1 MEKPIKLHLGCGTR
15 YFEDYINIDYPPT
28 EHTVQ
33 KDLVADK
40 FYNILELEYAKSTVD
55 EIRLHHVFEHFAR
68 PVTCA
73 LLTNWYLW
81 LKVGGVLD
89 IEVPDFEKT
98 AKVALGRF
106 TKPKQKFVALR
117 HIFGSHEAHW
127 AVHYEGYSTKLMTEL
142 LTTFGFKIKEYKK
155 NEHNGTYNM
164 EVIALKEDNSLSQAD
179 LIKISDKWLSNY
191 MVDQAESEKLM
202 HSIWMEE
209 YKKIINR

>member
-1 MEKPIKLHLGCGTR
+1 MKLHLGCGTR
-15 YFEDYINIDYPPT
+15 YFEGYVNIDYPPT

-33 KDLVADK
+33 KNLVADK
-40 FYNILELEYAKSTVD
+40 FCNILELDYEKETVD
-55 EIRLHHVFEHFAR
+55 EIRLHHVFEHFSR

-81 LKVGGVLD
+81 LKVGGILD

-142 LTTFGFKIKEYKK
+142 LTTFGFKIKEFKK

-164 EVIALKEDNSLSQAD
+164 EVIAVKENNSLTQKD
-179 LIKISDKWLSNY
+179 LIKISDIWLANY
-191 MVDQAESEKLM
+191 KVDEAESEKLM

-209 YKKIINR
+209 YKKILNKK

>member
-1 MEKPIKLHLGCGTR
+1 MKLHLGCGTR
-15 YFEDYINIDYPPT
+15 YFEGYENIDYPPS

-40 FYNILELEYAKSTVD
+40 FCNILELEYSAGSID

-73 LLTNWYLW
+73 LLSNWYMW
-81 LKVGGVLD
+81 LKPGGILD
-89 IEVPDFEKT
+89 IEVPDFERT

-106 TKPKQKFVALR
+106 TKPKQRFVALR

-127 AVHYEGYSTKLMTEL
+127 AVHYEGYSNKLMTQL
-142 LTTFGFKIKEYKK
+142 LSNFGFKIIEYKK

-164 EVIALKEDNSLSQAD
+164 EVIAFKENTSLTWDD
-179 LIKISDKWLSNY
+179 LIKTSESWLSNY
-191 MVDQAESEKLM
+191 KVDEADSERSM
-202 HSIWMEE
+202 HAIWMEE
-209 YKKIINR
+209 YRKVINKKT